1 MRKILSF
8 AIVAAVVAY
17 FAACSVEMDYNP
29 NHEKPILKNPY
40 VVSIPQAIDRLNAMF
55 PNSVTA
61 TRARVSEVTT
71 LSRKDFGLITRANT
85 TEDAPLIYI
94 IPTDNE
100 GCAIMGADSRMT
112 PLYAVLESTT
122 LTAED
127 FLSMNTRTDSGDSQE
142 EDSEIREF
150 VAGLLY
156 DAATDDY
163 LELPSIPWDSTRPEP
178 DIELLPVIKYIDSL
192 TESHQ
197 VYLATKWNQSSEQFV
212 RKLPASFKVAGCVTI
227 AIAQIAYHNRMPQA
241 IGMTT
246 FDWDKISAY
255 EYKNR
260 DKLLE
265 IGKDENI
272 DATALFIASI
282 ANAVNAEPN
291 GDQTSSNFVD
301 AYNFFVANYSGYNVV
316 PMMYT
321 EEIMKSMIIKNNP
334 IFIRGENNTS
344 KIGHAWVIDGYRKY
358 EEFEHNLNS
367 GEIYKVDSLHKNE
380 YFHCNFGWSGKC
392 DGYYYSKVFN
402 VSDPVPY
409 EYRIDSIGDIGFLEN
424 IVFNDNF
431 RIIYYDKVTSL

>member
-8 AIVAAVVAY
+8 AIVVAVVAY

-163 LELPSIPWDSTRPEP
+163 LELPSIPWDSTKYPNP
-178 DIELLPVIKYIDSL
+178 DISLFYYIDSL
-192 TESHQ
+192 TENHQ
-197 VYLATKWNQSSEQFV
+197 AYLATKWCQKEAPYNSN
-212 RKLPASFKVAGCVTI
+212 LPDHLDSVAGCTTI
-227 AIAQIAYHNRMPQA
+227 AVAQIVYHNRLPQA

-246 FDWDKISAY
+246 FNWDKISTF
-255 EYKNR
+255 EYGNTSLPKYPN
-260 DKLLE
+260 DVA
-265 IGKDENI
+265 N
-272 DATALFIASI
+272 FIRKI
-282 ANAVNAEPN
+282 AIELNVEPN
-291 GDQTSSNFVD
+291 DHGVGANFQDVYDFFIEHYRPLNYIVEESNYNEDAIIYMINKTHPVYIDGINSSNG
-301 AYNFFVANYSGYNVV
+301 N
-316 PMMYT
+316 
-321 EEIMKSMIIKNNP
+321 
-334 IFIRGENNTS
+334 
-344 KIGHAWVIDGYRKY
+344 GHAWVLDGYRKY
-358 EEFEHNLNS
+358 EIYRHNTLN
-367 GEIYKVDSLHKNE
+367 GERTNTDSCKY
-380 YFHCNFGWSGKC
+380 YFHSNFGVKGQY
-392 DGYYYSKVFN
+392 DGYYLSKIFDLRQMRNPEFV
-402 VSDPVPY
+402 
-409 EYRIDSIGDIGFLEN
+409 IDSIGDIAQQIGA
-424 IVFNDNF
+424 
-431 RIIYYDKVTSL
+431 YYDSEFDIIFYDKIN